1 MDSTRRGNVALWII
15 QGLLAALFLFTG
27 AVKLLAPLEKL
38 QGPVAFPGWFYRFL
52 GFAELCGA
60 FGLILPGALRIQR
73 ALTPIAALGLTL
85 IVTGATVITLE
96 SGMGAALAVLPCVA
110 AILAAS
116 VAYGRR
122 DWLPGAWSAPR
133 SSVDPKSGASAP
145 GGA

>member
-1 MDSTRRGNVALWII
+1 MATTRRANIALWVV
-15 QGLLAALFLFTG
+15 QGVLTSLFLFTG
-27 AVKLLAPLEKL
+27 AVKLFAPLQML

-60 FGLILPGALRIQR
+60 LGLVLPGAFRIQR

-96 SGMGAALAVLPCVA
+96 TGLGVATALMPFVA
-110 AILAAS
+110 AILAAT

-122 DWLPGAWSAPR
+122 DWLPVTWFGAR
-133 SSVDPKSGASAP
+133 SSVASSGAQ
-145 GGA
+145 G